1 MTREQQIA
9 EQMREL
15 QAEKRRIEDET
26 FQAEVLPKLKAAIGN
41 TYAYRNNSRGRAN
54 DGEYWDVFRKL
65 VAVEESEGGASLL
78 FQQVQTDY
86 RGKPQ
91 LEIESQYVSRISPE
105 WSISGWMECREDEF
119 DNALAIAMAEF
130 SNPKRR
136 LAYLTR

>member
-26 FQAEVLPKLKAAIGN
+26 FQAEVLPKLKAAIGK
-41 TYAYRNNSRGRAN
+41 TYAYRNTSYGCPN

-78 FQQVQTDY
+78 FQQVIEVMATLA
-86 RGKPQ
+86 GK
-91 LEIESQYVSRISPE
+91 
-105 WSISGWMECREDEF
+105 
-119 DNALAIAMAEF
+119 AIARE
-130 SNPKRR
+130 NV
-136 LAYLTR
+136 